1 MNKVAEQLNHDK
13 SWINDDLINEV
24 KNNPILSKGDTQSP
38 EFMKEMMRVLGDHFT
53 EVFKI

>member
-38 EFMKEMMRVLGDHFT
+38 EFMKEMMKVLGDHFT